1 MTGSLVA
8 LGLAVVLLG
17 GQGCAAVGLALLS
30 AGIGTGAG
38 QGVSYT
44 LDSIAYKT
52 FTTPV
57 ENLGAA
63 TLKTLQ
69 RMDIEVKEKEQTDRG
84 IKISAKA
91 GDRDVDIELDR
102 LTSQTAR
109 MRVDASLKWIFK
121 DRATAVEI
129 IAQTAQTLD
138 DQARLAQARTA
149 RAALARP
156 ASAPVI
162 KAQPVSATAPI
173 R

>member
-1 MTGSLVA
+1 MTGSRLV
-8 LGLAVVLLG
+8 LGLAVVVLG
-17 GQGCAAVGLALLS
+17 SQGCAALGLALLS
-30 AGIGTGAG
+30 AGVGTGAG
-38 QGVSYT
+38 QGISYT
-44 LDSIAYKT
+44 LDSIGYKT

-57 ENLGAA
+57 ENLESA
-63 TLKTLQ
+63 TLKTLK
-69 RMDIEVKEKEQTDRG
+69 RMDIEVKEKERTDSG

-109 MRVDASLKWIFK
+109 MRVDATLKWIFK

-138 DQARLAQARTA
+138 DQTRLAQSRPA
-149 RAALARP
+149 RAAMARP
-156 ASAPVI
+156 ASIPTV
-162 KAQPVSATAPI
+162 KAQPVSATAST

>member
-1 MTGSLVA
+1 MTGRLVA

-17 GQGCAAVGLALLS
+17 GQGCAAVGLALLG
-30 AGIGTGAG
+30 AGVGTGAA

-52 FTTPV
+52 FTAPV
-57 ENLGAA
+57 ESLEAA
-63 TLKTLQ
+63 TLKTLE
-69 RMDIEVKEKEQTDRG
+69 RMAIEVKEKEKTDRG
-84 IKISAKA
+84 VKISAKA

-138 DQARLAQARTA
+138 DQARLAQARAA

-156 ASAPVI
+156 ASAPAI
-162 KAQPVSATAPI
+162 KAQPVSATAPL

>member
-1 MTGSLVA
+1 MTGSRLV

-17 GQGCAAVGLALLS
+17 SQGCAALGLALLS
-30 AGIGTGAG
+30 AGVGTGAG
-38 QGVSYT
+38 QGISYT
-44 LDSIAYKT
+44 LDSIGYKT

-57 ENLGAA
+57 ENLESA
-63 TLKTLQ
+63 TLKTLK
-69 RMDIEVKEKEQTDRG
+69 RMDIEVKEKERTDSG

-109 MRVDASLKWIFK
+109 MRVDATLKWIFK

-138 DQARLAQARTA
+138 DQTRLAQSRPA
-149 RAALARP
+149 RAAMARP
-156 ASAPVI
+156 APIPAV
-162 KAQPVSATAPI
+162 KAQPVSATAT

>member
-1 MTGSLVA
+1 MV
-8 LGLAVVLLG
+8 LGLAVVLLAS
-17 GQGCAAVGLALLS
+17 QGCAALGLALLT
-30 AGIGTGAG
+30 AGVGTGAG

-44 LDSIAYKT
+44 LDSIGYKT

-57 ENLGAA
+57 ENLETA
-63 TLKTLQ
+63 TLKTLK
-69 RMDIEVKEKEQTDRG
+69 RMDIEVKEKEKTDSG

-109 MRVDASLKWIFK
+109 MRVDATLKWIFK

-129 IAQTAQTLD
+129 IAQTAQTLE
-138 DQARLAQARTA
+138 DQARLAQSQAA
-149 RAALARP
+149 RAAMARP
-156 ASAPVI
+156 ASMPTI
-162 KAQPVSATAPI
+162 KAQPVSATAPA

>member
-1 MTGSLVA
+1 MTGGRVM
-8 LGLAVVLLG
+8 LGLAVVLLAS
-17 GQGCAAVGLALLS
+17 QGCAALGLALLT
-30 AGIGTGAG
+30 AGVGTGAG

-44 LDSIAYKT
+44 FDSIGYKT

-57 ENLGAA
+57 ENLEAA
-63 TLKTLQ
+63 TLKTLK
-69 RMDIEVKEKEQTDRG
+69 RMDIEVKEKEKTDSG

-102 LTSQTAR
+102 LTSKTAR
-109 MRVDASLKWIFK
+109 MRVDATLKWIFK

-138 DQARLAQARTA
+138 DQARLAQSQAA
-149 RAALARP
+149 RAAMARP
-156 ASAPVI
+156 ASMPTI
-162 KAQPVSATAPI
+162 KALPVSAPAPA

>member
-1 MTGSLVA
+1 MTGSRLV

-17 GQGCAAVGLALLS
+17 SQGCAALGLALLS
-30 AGIGTGAG
+30 AGVGTGAG
-38 QGVSYT
+38 QGISYT
-44 LDSIAYKT
+44 LDSIGYKT

-57 ENLGAA
+57 ENLESA
-63 TLKTLQ
+63 TLKTLK
-69 RMDIEVKEKEQTDRG
+69 RMDIEVKEKEKTDSG

-109 MRVDASLKWIFK
+109 MRVDATLKWIFK

-138 DQARLAQARTA
+138 DQTRLAQSRPA

-156 ASAPVI
+156 APIPAV
-162 KAQPVSATAPI
+162 KVQPVSATAPT